1 MSDQTGNHTMSIMK
15 RKGAGPTLTVH
26 FDKVS
31 IPNVDLDL
39 LYSSADWEAAANGLY
54 DALRL
59 SAPSELLD
67 HLTVRLLER
76 KRSQKKWARIQGG
89 G

>member
-1 MSDQTGNHTMSIMK
+1 MSSSHTMSIMK
-15 RKGAGPTLTVH
+15 RKGRGPTLTIH
-26 FDKVS
+26 FDEVS
-31 IPNVDLDL
+31 IPHVDLDL
-39 LYSSADWEAAANGLY
+39 LYSSADWEAAANGLC
-54 DALRL
+54 DALDL

-76 KRSQKKWARIQGG
+76 KRAQKKWARIQGG